1 MKISRLYSDYRKMPF
16 LMILHRIY
24 KKWFLRKGTSIGFKI
39 VIGIIMAILLFFAY
53 NELSHL
59 AKKVWTQLQIYMDGR
74 EGFSDNISKSPTAE
88 YMKTLAQHQ
97 KKGMFPFRWLKDEN
111 GNILP
116 IVLVSGFF
124 RDDEAKARYQEYI
137 DNGVKV
143 VGITAYKTFPK
154 RIEDASE
161 DKYHHTDTFNYQ
173 KKIKNWMVCFKNP
186 AEYGFTQENNTI
198 TISESDFYDV
208 DTGTIPA
215 KKYDIIYVCL
225 KDDDKCPLDGW
236 NAINRNYELALKCL
250 PAMINDYGLK
260 VLVVGRIG
268 CGLEERFGKDKI
280 ETTDFLP
287 WNEFQDKIRESKI
300 LFVPNI
306 MDASPRVIA
315 EAMIKGLPVIMNKN
329 IVCGS
334 KYITADTGVLFNDEN
349 DFPTALSQILDK
361 YDEISPK
368 KVQDWWTANYGTK
381 RSGRLLRDFLA
392 QCYPGIFEKAG
403 NQVKEVSFYL

>member
-1 MKISRLYSDYRKMPF
+1 MLVR
-16 LMILHRIY
+16 RIY
-24 KKWFLRKGTSIGFKI
+24 KKWFLRKGASTGFKI
-39 VIGIIMAILLFFAY
+39 VIGIIIAVLLFFAY
-53 NELSHL
+53 HELSHL
-59 AKKVWTQLQIYMDGR
+59 AKKAWTQLQIYMNGR
-74 EGFSDNISKSPTAE
+74 EGFSDNLSNPPTAE
-88 YMKTLAQHQ
+88 YMKTLAEHQ
-97 KKGMFPFRWLKDEN
+97 KKGMFPFRWLKDEKDQ
-111 GNILP
+111 ILP

-186 AEYGFTQENNTI
+186 AEYGFTQENSMI

-208 DTGTIPA
+208 DTAPIPA

-225 KDDDKCPLDGW
+225 KDTDQCPLDGW

-334 KYITADTGVLFNDEN
+334 KYITADTGVLFNDEH
-349 DFPTALSQILDK
+349 DFPTALSQILEK

-381 RSGRLLRDFLA
+381 RSAKLLRDFLA
-392 QCYPGIFEKAG
+392 KCYPNIFEKAG
-403 NQVKEVSFYL
+403 DQASDQASEKASASDQIKEVSFYL